1 VKKLSIALLS
11 ILFVIFSFSLIFA
24 DTEEV
29 SEGNTLV
36 VSEENEDTSKEETKK
51 EETKKKDSNEDALD
65 DRMGNASK
73 TTISN
78 VTSKDEKIK
87 KYTEQLGGNK
97 TNGTV
102 LYYLWEIQRYSIPVC
117 FVGLVIASL
126 NFFIIGNKKLEKRE
140 SGFRMLVTLIV
151 GLIVFQVLPLLF
163 AIIVAG
169 R

>member
-1 VKKLSIALLS
+1 MLFVVIALLS
-11 ILFVIFSFSLIFA
+11 TSFYISNVYASGDEANINA
-24 DTEEV
+24 TSSSSEIYEVPEEV
-29 SEGNTLV
+29 
-36 VSEENEDTSKEETKK
+36 KK
-51 EETKKKDSNEDALD
+51 NS
-65 DRMGNASK
+65 GNASE
-73 TTISN
+73 TALNNLS
-78 VTSKDEKIK
+78 SKDKKIK
-87 KYTEQLGGNK
+87 EYTEKLNGNA

-102 LYYLWEIQRYSIPVC
+102 LYYLYEIQSYSIPVC

-140 SGFRMLVTLIV
+140 QGFRMLVTLII